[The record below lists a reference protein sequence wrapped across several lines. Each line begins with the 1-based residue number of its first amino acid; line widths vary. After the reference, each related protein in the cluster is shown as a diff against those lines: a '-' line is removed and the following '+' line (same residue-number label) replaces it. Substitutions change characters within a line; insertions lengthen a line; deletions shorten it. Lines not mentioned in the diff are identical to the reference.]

1 MPSRFYGLNRGQTEF
16 FIVEGTATLATDI
29 ELRVDTGKGWTAA
42 EVQQKLG
49 ELGNYV
55 LKNTSGTMPGL
66 LMAGEAA
73 ELEIVDAGAPPAE
86 VLAEPPSGEPT
97 S

>member
-1 MPSRFYGLNRGQTEF
+1 LNRGQTEF
-16 FIVEGTATLATDI
+16 FIVEGTATLGTDI
-29 ELRVDTGKGWTAA
+29 ELRVDTGKGWLAA
-42 EVQQKLG
+42 EVQVKLQ

-73 ELEIVDAGAPPAE
+73 ELEIADAEVPPAE
-86 VLAEPPSGEPT
+86 VLAQPPSEEPT